1 MKKKSTVLKKAMFLL
16 TCLIGFFGLT
26 FAQTTYTFSNYSN
39 QYGEM
44 YAMNEVHELDD
55 IMTIVTNDC
64 HFREE
69 LRVYSASGH
78 DGNFYT
84 YALPLYIDSIAFNI
98 GYRTDDVNIL
108 GSTDGDTWTLVGT
121 IHVAVNNGSYT
132 NLGVSFGSNNYNYF
146 KFDVEGTQQIRVKS
160 ITMFYKSSG
169 PAGNVASNPTFSP
182 APGIYT
188 DPVDVTITST
198 TTDASIY
205 YTLDG
210 TAPTTSSTL
219 YENPFTIS
227 QTTTVKAIATAEGY
241 SNSPVVSAT
250 YIIPEVVNDLAEFK
264 AMSTSESQIYKLG
277 SDVTFVFGSSPYFYV
292 KDASAGLLLYG
303 YDGNIAD
310 DFTEGDQIANLRG
323 THYVHNAQIEM
334 KDFEYDA
341 SQAANTGPVTPITV
355 TISELK
361 TNYSNYDAQLITL
374 ENVTFPNGFTGSN
387 NTIITQGSDS
397 LNLYKR
403 FSLDTTITAGST
415 LNLTGFAAIYNNTIQ
430 IYPRY
435 NQDFGGQEVVPTP
448 SLTITAPA
456 NGSTFST
463 LDTLPLGVD
472 YQNFT
477 LGTDGYLK
485 VETPLLTTIG
495 QTNPLYLDQTG
506 LSMLLQAVLSPLP
519 AGTHTI
525 TCSLVDMNHVD
536 LNPAVTATTT
546 FTVVAPQLAEP
557 IIQVEG
563 MAGEEF
569 GTYYFNATISI
580 TAEAGASI
588 RYTTDNSEPTEAS
601 TLYTGPFQITTT
613 STIKAI
619 AVKANYQNSNVA
631 SEYVIVTAPTVP
643 TPEFDPT
650 PGTHGGPVTVTI
662 TCDTYEEVDIRYT
675 LDGNEPTESST
686 LYILPF
692 TLDSTTTVKAKA
704 FKANWLPSETATAV
718 YTIVF
723 DPTLAISETTLNFTS
738 TQLQQVFTVSG
749 AHLNNAITLTCD
761 NTHFMVN
768 PTTISAPNSN
778 TLVTV
783 TFDGTEPATGNI
795 TVVSDTLSA
804 QVALTATA
812 QLPAPVL
819 DPANGVDTL
828 ITVTMSCTVADA
840 VIRYTLDG
848 TEPTAQSAVYS
859 APVILNTPGT
869 YTVKAIAV
877 KTGWE
882 NSEVTTGTY
891 IINEPPAPQPLDTVI
906 YAIGFEA
913 SEGFAATDVYNNT
926 DIAYSGPTGQQWG
939 TFYGTPST
947 TSPITGS
954 QSMHMRWY
962 TSAVS
967 NVGYTFTNFDLHN
980 VTHVTF
986 LAKNSNGLNVRVS
999 HSIDGGITYSIG
1011 EVFSVGSTAQA
1022 FDYVVDENGS
1032 NDFVRLKFSIELPET
1047 NPSSTSRLYLD
1058 SVAVYGMPGLAP
1070 SMASI
1075 PTITPNSGFFYD
1087 PQTVSITCE
1096 TENAVIRYTTDGSE
1110 PTETSTTY
1118 TEPFQVSATTTI
1130 KAKAWKTDLAPSF
1143 TAIAN
1148 ISFPEHVE
1156 NIAQFKAN
1164 ASNEP
1169 QQIMSDVTFLFRNGR
1184 YIFVEDNSAAM
1195 LIYDN
1200 SNPVIT
1206 TEYNEGD
1213 VIQGGIFGRYTLYN
1227 GMVEMVPTHN
1237 AAEATGTP
1245 VTVTPTVAT
1254 VANVINDYAYATIY
1268 ESKLVRIN
1276 DVVFID
1282 AETFVQNGDTMSIR
1296 DRFNTVDLEINAGDQ
1311 ADVIGFVC
1319 YSNDRGYHIYP
1330 RDNNDIN
1337 IHPVVVMDTVATPV
1351 IVVNNNDGSYS
1362 MHISCATEG
1371 ATIHYTLDG
1380 STPDENDD
1388 VFTADLQLPVNQLT
1402 LKAIAVKDG
1411 MVNSAIAVYNYNPT
1425 GIEQF
1430 ELRDRLNLY
1439 PNPADNYVMIGAK
1452 DGGVTIEKVELYNMF
1467 GQLLRSVEVNG
1478 TAAELSVSSLATGSY
1493 IAKVFTDKGVT
1504 TLSMIRK

>member
-1 MKKKSTVLKKAMFLL
+1 MKKKSTVLKKAMLML
-16 TCLIGFFGLT
+16 TCLIGFLGLT
-26 FAQTTYTFSNYSN
+26 FAQTTYIFSNYDSGE
-39 QYGEM
+39 QYAVDE
-44 YAMNEVHELDD
+44 EHVLDD
-55 IMTIVTNDC
+55 DVTLYTTNC
-64 HFREE
+64 YFTTE
-69 LRVYSASGH
+69 LRVYANTGF
-78 DGNFYT
+78 FYSN
-84 YALPLYIDSIAFNI
+84 ALPYYIDSLAFNMKGNNSSSVASI
-98 GYRTDDVNIL
+98 Y
-108 GSTDGDTWTLVGT
+108 GSTDGDDWVLLGT
-121 IHVAVNNGSYT
+121 IPTTSSYA
-132 NLGVSFGSNNYNYF
+132 NLGISFGDNDYQYF
-146 KFDVEGTQQIRVKS
+146 KFALTSGNPQIR
-160 ITMFYKSSG
+160 IINMTIYYKPYGPSG
-169 PAGNVASNPTFSP
+169 TAAQAPTFSHSSGTYT
-182 APGIYT
+182 APIS
-188 DPVDVTITST
+188 VTLASST
-198 TTDASIY
+198 ENASIY

-210 TAPTTSSTL
+210 TTPTTTSTL
-219 YENPFTIS
+219 YTSPIAIS
-227 QTTTVKAIATAEGY
+227 QTTTVKAIATAEGLN
-241 SNSPVVSAT
+241 NSSVATAT
-250 YIIPEVVNDLAEFK
+250 YTFPYVANIAEFK
-264 AMSTSESQIYKLG
+264 SQTNTSQLFTITN
-277 SDVTFVFGSSPYFYV
+277 DVTYVFGQGAYTYV
-292 KDASAGLLLYG
+292 RDASAGLLIYG
-303 YDGNIAD
+303 NNAVTGFN
-310 DFTEGDQIANLRG
+310 EGDQISNLTG
-323 THYVHNAQIEM
+323 KKTVFNGQIEM
-334 KDFEYDA
+334 T
-341 SQAANTGPVTPITV
+341 NTVAPDSATSNMGTVTPVVV
-355 TISELK
+355 TMSELLA
-361 TNYSNYDAQLITL
+361 NYSSYDAQLVTI
-374 ENVTFPNGFTGSN
+374 ENVTFPDGFSGSN
-387 NTIITQGSDS
+387 IKFGQGTDS
-397 LNLYKR
+397 LTLYNR
-403 FSLDTTITAGST
+403 FGIDTVLEAGAT
-415 LNLTGFAAIYNNTIQ
+415 TNITGFAAIYSGNVQ

-435 NQDFGGQEVVPTP
+435 NSDLSSQAPVLLP
-448 SLTITAPA
+448 SLAITAPV
-456 NGSTFST
+456 NGSNFIT
-463 LDTLPLGVD
+463 LDTLPIGVD
-472 YQNFT
+472 IQNFE

-495 QTNPLYLDQTG
+495 LTNPVYLDQTG
-506 LSMLLQAVLSPLP
+506 LNMLLAATLSPLP

-525 TCSLVDMNHVD
+525 TCSLVDMNQMA

-546 FTVVAPQLAEP
+546 FTVVAPEQSSPVITA
-557 IIQVEG
+557 
-563 MAGEEF
+563 AGEEAEGDNTF
-569 GTYYFNATISI
+569 YFNAEVTI
-580 TAEAGASI
+580 TADEDASI
-588 RYTTDNSEPTEAS
+588 YYTTDGTEPSETS
-601 TLYTGPFQITTT
+601 TLYTAPFPVTTT

-619 AVKANYQNSNVA
+619 AVKPYYQNSNV
-631 SEYVIVTAPTVP
+631 STLE
-643 TPEFDPT
+643 
-650 PGTHGGPVTVTI
+650 VTI
-662 TCDTYEEVDIRYT
+662 TTPTVEAPVFTHGTGTYADSVALIIACATEGAVIRYT
-675 LDGNEPTESST
+675 MDGSEPTATST
-686 LYILPF
+686 IYSTPI
-692 TLDSTTTVKAKA
+692 TLTATTTVKAKA
-704 FKANWLPSETATAV
+704 FKTDWNPSETVSAIYTVV
-718 YTIVF
+718 Y
-723 DPTLAISETTLNFTS
+723 DPVLTVDATTLNFTS
-738 TQLQQVFTVSG
+738 TTLAQTFTVSG
-749 AHLNNAITLTCD
+749 AHLDNAITLTCD
-761 NTHFMVN
+761 NTHFTVN
-768 PTTISAPNSN
+768 PTNISTPNNN

-783 TFDGTEPATGNI
+783 TFDGTEPATGII

-804 QVALTATA
+804 QVAMTATA

-828 ITVTMSCTVADA
+828 ITVTMSCTVAGAD
-840 VIRYTLDG
+840 IHYTTDG
-848 TEPTAQSAVYS
+848 TEPTAASATYN
-859 APVILNTPGT
+859 APVALNIPGT

-877 KTGWE
+877 KEGWE

-891 IINEPPAPQPLDTVI
+891 IINEPPTPQPLDTVI
-906 YAIGFEA
+906 YAVGFEA
-913 SEGFAATDVYNNT
+913 EEGFVATDVYNNT
-926 DIAYSGPTGQQWG
+926 DIAYSGPAGQQWG

-1058 SVAVYGMPGLAP
+1058 SVVVYGIPGLAP

-1096 TENAVIRYTTDGSE
+1096 TEDAVIRYTTDGSE
-1110 PTETSTTY
+1110 PTETSTIY

-1130 KAKAWKTDLAPSF
+1130 KAKAWKTDMAPSF
-1143 TAIAN
+1143 TAFAN
-1148 ISFPEHVE
+1148 ISFPAQVE

-1169 QQIMSDVTFLFRNGR
+1169 QQIMSDVTFVFRSGR

-1227 GMVEMVPTHN
+1227 GMIEMVPTHN

-1351 IVVNNNDGSYS
+1351 IVVNHNNGSYS
-1362 MHISCATEG
+1362 MHISCATDG

-1380 STPDENDD
+1380 STPDENDE

>member
-1 MKKKSTVLKKAMFLL
+1 MKKNSILLKRALFIMCF
-16 TCLIGFFGLT
+16 LIGVFGLS
-26 FAQTTYTFSNYSN
+26 FAQITYTFSNYPA
-39 QYGEM
+39 GEQG
-44 YAMNEVHELDD
+44 AMDEEHVLDD
-55 IMTIVTNDC
+55 NVTIYTTNC
-64 HFREE
+64 YFTTE
-69 LRVYSASGH
+69 LRVYANTGF
-78 DGNFYT
+78 FYSN
-84 YALPLYIDSIAFNI
+84 ALPYYIDSLAFNMKGNNSSSVASI
-98 GYRTDDVNIL
+98 Y
-108 GSTDGDTWTLVGT
+108 GSTDGDDWVLLGT
-121 IHVAVNNGSYT
+121 IPTTSSYA
-132 NLGVSFGSNNYNYF
+132 NLGISFGDNDYQYF
-146 KFDVEGTQQIRVKS
+146 KFALTSGNPQIRIKNMT
-160 ITMFYKSSG
+160 IYYKPYGPSG
-169 PAGNVASNPTFSP
+169 TAAQAPTFSTP
-182 APGIYT
+182 SGTYT
-188 DPVDVTITST
+188 SPFDLTITST
-198 TTDASIY
+198 TENASIY

-210 TAPTTSSTL
+210 TAPTTASEL
-219 YENPFTIS
+219 YTEPITIS
-227 QTTTVKAIATAEGY
+227 QSTTVKAIATAEGLN
-241 SNSPVVSAT
+241 NSSVATAT
-250 YIIPEVVNDLAEFK
+250 YTFPEVVNDIAAFK
-264 AMSTSESQIYKLG
+264 ALTINNQNFTIG
-277 SDVTFVFGSSPYFYV
+277 NDVTFVFSKNSGQYNYTYV
-292 KDASAGLLLYG
+292 KDASAALLIYE
-303 YDGNIAD
+303 GNS
-310 DFTEGDQIANLRG
+310 FSNMTEGDQISNLTG
-323 THYVHNAQIEM
+323 QHAVYNGQVEM
-334 KDFEYDA
+334 KNA
-341 SQAANTGPVTPITV
+341 LQPATPTSNVGVVAPMVITV
-355 TISELK
+355 NDIL
-361 TNYSNYDAQLITL
+361 TNYDTYDAQLVTL
-374 ENVTFPNGFTGSN
+374 ENVSFPNGFGSSG
-387 NTIITQGSDS
+387 NTATIVQNGDTMQ
-397 LNLYKR
+397 LYNR
-403 FSLDTTITAGST
+403 FGIDTVLEAGAT
-415 LNLTGFAAIYNNTIQ
+415 TNITGFVAIYNSQKQ

-435 NQDFGGQEVVPTP
+435 NSDLSSQAPVLLP

-456 NGSTFST
+456 NGSNYYT
-463 LDTLPLGVD
+463 LDTLPIGVNI
-472 YQNFT
+472 QNFE
-477 LGTDGYLK
+477 LGTDGYIK
-485 VETPLLTTIG
+485 VESPLLTLVG
-495 QTNPLYLDQTG
+495 LDNPLYMTEELYNMM
-506 LSMLLQAVLSPLP
+506 SMVTFTPLP

-749 AHLNNAITLTCD
+749 AHLDNPITLTCS
-761 NTHFMVN
+761 NTHFTVN
-768 PTTISAPNSN
+768 PTNISTPNNN

-783 TFDGTEPATGNI
+783 TFDGTEPATGII

-804 QVALTATA
+804 QVAMTATA

-877 KTGWE
+877 KEGWE

-926 DIAYSGPTGQQWG
+926 DIAYSGPAGQQWG

-1148 ISFPEHVE
+1148 ISFPEQVE

-1452 DGGVTIEKVELYNMF
+1452 DGGITIEKVELYNMF

>member
-1 MKKKSTVLKKAMFLL
+1 MKKNSILLKRALFIMCF
-16 TCLIGFFGLT
+16 LIGVFGLS
-26 FAQTTYTFSNYSN
+26 FAQITYTFSNYPA
-39 QYGEM
+39 GEQG
-44 YAMNEVHELDD
+44 AMDEEHVLDD
-55 IMTIVTNDC
+55 NVTIYTTNC
-64 HFREE
+64 YFTTE
-69 LRVYSASGH
+69 LRVYANTGF
-78 DGNFYT
+78 FYSN
-84 YALPLYIDSIAFNI
+84 ALPYYIDSLAFNMKGNNSSSVASI
-98 GYRTDDVNIL
+98 Y
-108 GSTDGDTWTLVGT
+108 GSTDGDDWVLLGT
-121 IHVAVNNGSYT
+121 IPTTSSYA
-132 NLGVSFGSNNYNYF
+132 NLGISFGDNDYQYF
-146 KFDVEGTQQIRVKS
+146 KFALTSGNPQIRIKNMT
-160 ITMFYKSSG
+160 IYYKPYGPSG
-169 PAGNVASNPTFSP
+169 TAAQAPTFSTP
-182 APGIYT
+182 SGTYT
-188 DPVDVTITST
+188 SPFDLTITST
-198 TTDASIY
+198 TENASIY

-210 TAPTTSSTL
+210 TAPTTASEL
-219 YENPFTIS
+219 YTEPITIS
-227 QTTTVKAIATAEGY
+227 QSTTVKAIATAEGLN
-241 SNSPVVSAT
+241 NSSVATAT
-250 YIIPEVVNDLAEFK
+250 YTFPEVVNDIAAFK
-264 AMSTSESQIYKLG
+264 ALTINNQNFTIG
-277 SDVTFVFGSSPYFYV
+277 NDVTFVFSKNSGQYNYTYV
-292 KDASAGLLLYG
+292 KDASAALLIYE
-303 YDGNIAD
+303 GNS
-310 DFTEGDQIANLRG
+310 FSNMTEGDQISNLTG
-323 THYVHNAQIEM
+323 QHAVYNGQVEM
-334 KDFEYDA
+334 KNA
-341 SQAANTGPVTPITV
+341 LQPATPTSNVGVVAPMVITV
-355 TISELK
+355 NDIL
-361 TNYSNYDAQLITL
+361 TNYDTYDAQLVTL
-374 ENVTFPNGFTGSN
+374 ENVSFPNGFGSSG
-387 NTIITQGSDS
+387 NTATIVQNGDTMQ
-397 LNLYKR
+397 LYNR
-403 FSLDTTITAGST
+403 FGIDTVLEAGAT
-415 LNLTGFAAIYNNTIQ
+415 TNITGFVAIYNSQKQ

-435 NQDFGGQEVVPTP
+435 NSDLSSQAPVLLP

-456 NGSTFST
+456 NGSNYYT
-463 LDTLPLGVD
+463 LDTLPIGVNI
-472 YQNFT
+472 QNFE

-525 TCSLVDMNHVD
+525 TCSLVDMNQMA

-546 FTVVAPQLAEP
+546 FTVTAPALEEP
-557 IIQVEG
+557 YFSANGIGVDDDPY
-563 MAGEEF
+563 AF
-569 GTYYFNATISI
+569 YFNATITIMAEDGATIHYTTDGSTPTTESLQYTTPFLITETTTVKAIAVKEHYQNSPVAMETFTIIIPTVETPVFAPVAGTYADSVVFSI
-580 TAEAGASI
+580 ACATEDVEI
-588 RYTTDNSEPTEAS
+588 RYTTDGTEPTVTS
-601 TLYTGPFQITTT
+601 TLYTAPITL
-613 STIKAI
+613 
-619 AVKANYQNSNVA
+619 
-631 SEYVIVTAPTVP
+631 TA
-643 TPEFDPT
+643 
-650 PGTHGGPVTVTI
+650 
-662 TCDTYEEVDIRYT
+662 
-675 LDGNEPTESST
+675 
-686 LYILPF
+686 
-692 TLDSTTTVKAKA
+692 TTTVKAKA
-704 FKANWLPSETATAV
+704 FKTDWSASETATAV
-718 YTIVF
+718 YTVVY
-723 DPTLAISETTLNFTS
+723 DPVLTVDATTLNFTS
-738 TQLQQVFTVSG
+738 TTLAQTFTVSG

-877 KTGWE
+877 KSGWE
-882 NSEVTTGTY
+882 NSVVTTGIYTV
-891 IINEPPAPQPLDTVI
+891 NEPPTPQPLDTVI

-926 DIAYSGPTGQQWG
+926 DIAYSGPAGQQWG

-1070 SMASI
+1070 SMVSI

-1096 TENAVIRYTTDGSE
+1096 TEDAVIRYTTDGSE

-1148 ISFPEHVE
+1148 ISFPEQVE

-1452 DGGVTIEKVELYNMF
+1452 DGGITIEKVELYNMF